1 MLGPQ
6 CMKVMAAGK
15 HLCWFSSV
23 PGTLKATRVASFP
36 YPEMPIEERVSEDRE
51 WAHSRLTV

>member
-1 MLGPQ
+1 
-6 CMKVMAAGK
+6 MKVMAAGK